1 MAAFAAVLAGIL
13 VAVAVFLVG
22 LYVLTTPGSALSRAL
37 ADHWH
42 WLALAAALVAYLAYL
57 RHDRDGP

>member
-42 WLALAAALVAYLAYL
+42 WRARAAARVAYLAYQ